1 MKQVKVVLGVLV
13 CMILLQSLPAAGE
26 TVAVAVASDTGAAD
40 AEQIVAAQWL
50 KKMIKAIKTENY
62 QGRSIFHNGNR
73 MMSLKIIHGMIDGE
87 PWDRVVHLSG
97 EPAEV
102 LRKGNKISCLHPE
115 STVELSAGK
124 RTGKGSGKSELTTA
138 KIPWLNAFNDEQLVI
153 PERYQMR
160 MGREGR
166 VAGRSVQLINII
178 PVDRARYGYQ
188 LGLDKETG
196 LLLKTVMLNRN
207 GKALEVFEFVDIA
220 IGGQLSKADFTPG
233 KGVKWLET
241 SDAEQSSTLL
251 GSGSEFQNFG
261 WAAKWLPQ
269 GFKLAENGVRNID
282 GIDVNAQVYSDGLA
296 AFTIF
301 MEKLER
307 IENIEGSKQRGA
319 TVALS
324 RRLAKPND
332 HYLVTVVGEIPME
345 TAMQVA
351 ASVVKD

>member
-1 MKQVKVVLGVLV
+1 MKQVKGVFGVLV
-13 CMILLQSLPAAGE
+13 CIALFQSLPVVGE
-26 TVAVAVASDTGAAD
+26 TENAGGV
-40 AEQIVAAQWL
+40 EQKVAAQWL
-50 KKMIKAIKTENY
+50 QKMVKAIKTESY

-73 MMSLKIIHGMIDGE
+73 MMSLKVIHGMIDGE
-87 PWDRVVHLSG
+87 QWDRVVHLSG

-102 LRKGNKISCLHPE
+102 LRKGDKISCLHPE
-115 STVELSAGK
+115 STVELSAE
-124 RTGKGSGKSELTTA
+124 KSELEAA
-138 KIPWLNAFNDEQLVI
+138 KIPLLNAFNDGKLAI
-153 PERYQMR
+153 PDRYQLR

-166 VAGRSVQLINII
+166 VAGRVVQLINII

-188 LGLDKETG
+188 LGLDKSTG
-196 LLLKTVMLNRN
+196 LLLKTVMLNQK
-207 GKALEVFEFVDIA
+207 GKALEVFEFVDITVGEA
-220 IGGQLSKADFTPG
+220 LSKEDFAPG

-241 SDAEQSSTLL
+241 ADAGLSKEGMDSNDSNESNDVSDSVVSPTVQKI
-251 GSGSEFQNFG
+251 G

-269 GFKLAENGVRNID
+269 GFNLAENSIRNID
-282 GIDVNAQVYSDGLA
+282 GVSVNTQVYSDGLA

-301 MEKLER
+301 MEKLDR
-307 IENIEGSKQRGA
+307 VENIEGSKQRGA

-332 HYLVTVVGEIPME
+332 HFLVTVVGEVPMG

>member
-1 MKQVKVVLGVLV
+1 MKQVKGVFGVLV
-13 CMILLQSLPAAGE
+13 CMVFFHSLPAVGE
-26 TVAVAVASDTGAAD
+26 TVSTAD

-50 KKMIKAIKTENY
+50 QKMVKAIKSESY

-73 MMSLKIIHGMIDGE
+73 MMSLKVIHGMIDGE

-102 LRKGNKISCLHPE
+102 LRKGDKISCLHPE

-124 RTGKGSGKSELTTA
+124 STKKGELATA
-138 KIPWLNAFNDEQLVI
+138 KIPLLNAFNDEQLAI

-220 IGGQLSKADFTPG
+220 IGGKLSKADFAPG

-241 SDAEQSSTLL
+241 EDPKLSLKASLQEAE
-251 GSGSEFQNFG
+251 GSESEPQNIG

-301 MEKLER
+301 MERLER
-307 IENIEGSKQRGA
+307 VENIEGSKQRGA

-332 HYLVTVVGEIPME
+332 HYLVTVVGEVPME

-351 ASVVKD
+351 ASVVKE

>member
-1 MKQVKVVLGVLV
+1 MKQLKGVFGALICLVLF
-13 CMILLQSLPAAGE
+13 QSLPAAGE
-26 TVAVAVASDTGAAD
+26 TANAGDVEQKVAV
-40 AEQIVAAQWL
+40 QWL
-50 KKMIKAIKTENY
+50 QKMVKAIQTESY

-73 MMSLKIIHGMIDGE
+73 MMSLKVMHGMIDGE

-102 LRKGNKISCLHPE
+102 LRKGDKISCLHPE
-115 STVELSAGK
+115 STVELSAEK
-124 RTGKGSGKSELTTA
+124 NKLQAA
-138 KIPWLNAFNDEQLVI
+138 KIPLLNAFNDGKLAI
-153 PERYQMR
+153 PDRYQLR

-166 VAGRSVQLINII
+166 VAGRAVQLINII

-188 LGLDKETG
+188 LGLDKSTG
-196 LLLKTVMLNRN
+196 LLLKTVMLNQK

-220 IGGQLSKADFTPG
+220 IGESLSKEDFAPG

-241 SDAEQSSTLL
+241 ADSGLSKEGRDGNESNDARDSAVSPAVQKI
-251 GSGSEFQNFG
+251 G

-269 GFKLAENGVRNID
+269 GFNLAENSIRNID
-282 GIDVNAQVYSDGLA
+282 GVNVNTQVYSDGLA

-301 MEKLER
+301 MEKLDR
-307 IENIEGSKQRGA
+307 VENIEGSKQRGA

-332 HYLVTVVGEIPME
+332 HFLVTVVGEVPME

>member
-1 MKQVKVVLGVLV
+1 VKQVKGFFGVLV
-13 CMILLQSLPAAGE
+13 CMIFFQSLPVAAE
-26 TVAVAVASDTGAAD
+26 TVNAAE
-40 AEQIVAAQWL
+40 AEQIAAAQWL
-50 KKMIKAIKTENY
+50 QKMIKAIKTESY

-73 MMSLKIIHGMIDGE
+73 MMSLKVIHGIIDGE
-87 PWDRVVHLSG
+87 QWDRVVHLSG

-102 LRKGNKISCLHPE
+102 LRKGDKISCLHPE

-124 RTGKGSGKSELTTA
+124 SVEKNELQAA
-138 KIPWLNAFNDEQLVI
+138 KIPLLNAFSDDQLAI
-153 PERYQMR
+153 PERYQLR

-166 VAGRSVQLINII
+166 VAGRTVQLINII

-188 LGLDKETG
+188 LGLDKATG
-196 LLLKTVMLNRN
+196 LLLKTVMLNRK

-220 IGGQLSKADFTPG
+220 IGGPLSKDDFAPG

-241 SDAEQSSTLL
+241 ADPE
-251 GSGSEFQNFG
+251 GSEEVAGTSLREVTGSNQKIG

-269 GFKLAENGVRNID
+269 GFNLAENSVRNID
-282 GIDVNAQVYSDGLA
+282 GINVNAQVYSDGLA

-301 MEKLER
+301 MEKLKHV
-307 IENIEGSKQRGA
+307 ENIEGSKQRGA

-332 HYLVTVVGEIPME
+332 HYLVTVVGEVPME

-351 ASVVKD
+351 ASVVKDQ

>member
-1 MKQVKVVLGVLV
+1 MKQVKGVFGVLI
-13 CMILLQSLPAAGE
+13 CMVLFQSLPVTGE
-26 TVAVAVASDTGAAD
+26 TVDTAD
-40 AEQIVAAQWL
+40 AEQKVAAQWL
-50 KKMIKAIKTENY
+50 QKMIKAIKTESY

-73 MMSLKIIHGMIDGE
+73 MMSLKVIHGRIDGE

-102 LRKGNKISCLHPE
+102 LRKGDKISCLHPE
-115 STVELSAGK
+115 STVELSAE
-124 RTGKGSGKSELTTA
+124 RTKLQAE
-138 KIPWLNAFNDEQLVI
+138 KIPLLNAFNDDQLAI
-153 PERYQMR
+153 PERYQLR

-166 VAGRSVQLINII
+166 VAGRTVQLINII

-188 LGLDKETG
+188 LGLDKATG
-196 LLLKTVMLNRN
+196 LLLKTVMLNRK

-220 IGGQLSKADFTPG
+220 IGGPLSKDDFAPG

-241 SDAEQSSTLL
+241 ADAERTNGLSKTSEQEV
-251 GSGSEFQNFG
+251 SGSNNGKNAVSQNIG

-269 GFKLAENGVRNID
+269 GFNLAENSVRNIN
-282 GIDVNAQVYSDGLA
+282 GINVNAQVYSDGLA

-301 MEKLER
+301 MEKLEHV
-307 IENIEGSKQRGA
+307 ENIEGSKQRGA

-332 HYLVTVVGEIPME
+332 HFLVTVVGEVPME

>member
-1 MKQVKVVLGVLV
+1 MKQVKGVFGVLV
-13 CMILLQSLPAAGE
+13 CIVFFQSLPAVGEATNAGD
-26 TVAVAVASDTGAAD
+26 V
-40 AEQIVAAQWL
+40 EQKLAAQWL
-50 KKMIKAIKTENY
+50 QKMVKAIKTESY

-73 MMSLKIIHGMIDGE
+73 MMSLKVIHGMIDGE
-87 PWDRVVHLSG
+87 QWDRVVHLSG

-102 LRKGNKISCLHPE
+102 LRKGDKISCLHPE
-115 STVELSAGK
+115 STVELSAEK
-124 RTGKGSGKSELTTA
+124 NKLDAA
-138 KIPWLNAFNDEQLVI
+138 KIPFFDAFNDGQLAI
-153 PERYQMR
+153 PDRYQLR

-166 VAGRSVQLINII
+166 VAGRAVQLINII

-188 LGLDKETG
+188 LGLDKATG
-196 LLLKTVMLNRN
+196 LLLKTVMLNRK

-220 IGGQLSKADFTPG
+220 IGDVLSKEDFAPG
-233 KGVKWLET
+233 KGVKWLEAAGVEPSKEGRDSSESNDV
-241 SDAEQSSTLL
+241 SDSVVGPAVQKI
-251 GSGSEFQNFG
+251 G

-269 GFKLAENGVRNID
+269 GFNLAENSIRNID
-282 GIDVNAQVYSDGLA
+282 GVSVNAQVYSDGLA

-307 IENIEGSKQRGA
+307 VENIEGSKQRGA

-332 HYLVTVVGEIPME
+332 HFLVTVVGEVPMD

>member
-1 MKQVKVVLGVLV
+1 MKQVKGVFGFLI
-13 CMILLQSLPAAGE
+13 CLILFQPFPVAGE
-26 TVAVAVASDTGAAD
+26 VENAVG
-40 AEQIVAAQWL
+40 AEQKVAAQWL
-50 KKMIKAIKTENY
+50 QKMIKAIKTESY

-73 MMSLKIIHGMIDGE
+73 MMSLKVIHGMIDGE
-87 PWDRVVHLSG
+87 QWDRVVHLSG

-102 LRKGNKISCLHPE
+102 LRKGDKISCLHPE
-115 STVELSAGK
+115 STVELSASNRNDRGVEQ
-124 RTGKGSGKSELTTA
+124 SELQAA
-138 KIPWLNAFNDEQLVI
+138 KIPLLHAFNDDQLAI
-153 PERYQMR
+153 PERYQLR

-188 LGLDKETG
+188 LGLDKDTG
-196 LLLKTVMLNRN
+196 LLLKTVMLNRK

-220 IGGQLSKADFTPG
+220 IGGPLSKDDFAPG
-233 KGVKWLET
+233 AGVKWLDAT
-241 SDAEQSSTLL
+241 DAEISQPVDNPELQSM
-251 GSGSEFQNFG
+251 G

-269 GFKLAENGVRNID
+269 GFSLAENSVRNID
-282 GIDVNAQVYSDGLA
+282 GINVNAQVYSDGLA

-307 IENIEGSKQRGA
+307 VENIEGSKQRGA

-332 HYLVTVVGEIPME
+332 RFLVTVVGEVPME

>member
-1 MKQVKVVLGVLV
+1 VKQVKRVFSILV
-13 CMILLQSLPAAGE
+13 CMILFQSLPATGE
-26 TVAVAVASDTGAAD
+26 TVSAAD

-50 KKMIKAIKTENY
+50 QKMIKANKTESY

-73 MMSLKIIHGMIDGE
+73 MMSLKVIHGMIDSE

-102 LRKGNKISCLHPE
+102 LRKGDKISCLHPE

-124 RTGKGSGKSELTTA
+124 STEKGVGKSELKTA
-138 KIPWLNAFNDEQLVI
+138 KIPLLNAFNDEQLAI

-220 IGGQLSKADFTPG
+220 IGGQLSKADFAPG

-241 SDAEQSSTLL
+241 SGAEQSNKL
-251 GSGSEFQNFG
+251 SGGESDSQKIG

-282 GIDVNAQVYSDGLA
+282 GIDVNAQIYSDGLA

-307 IENIEGSKQRGA
+307 VENIEGSRQRGA

-332 HYLVTVVGEIPME
+332 HYLVTVVGEVPME

>member
-1 MKQVKVVLGVLV
+1 MKQVKRVFGILV
-13 CMILLQSLPAAGE
+13 WMALLQSLPVAGE
-26 TVAVAVASDTGAAD
+26 TVNAANT
-40 AEQIVAAQWL
+40 EQIVAAQWL
-50 KKMIKAIKTENY
+50 QKMIRANKTQSY

-73 MMSLKIIHGMIDGE
+73 MMSLKVIHGVIDGE

-102 LRKGNKISCLHPE
+102 LRKGDKISCLHPE

-124 RTGKGSGKSELTTA
+124 HAGKSTEKGVGKSELTTA
-138 KIPWLNAFNDEQLVI
+138 KIPLLNAFNDEQLAI

-220 IGGQLSKADFTPG
+220 
-233 KGVKWLET
+233 
-241 SDAEQSSTLL
+241 
-251 GSGSEFQNFG
+251 
-261 WAAKWLPQ
+261 
-269 GFKLAENGVRNID
+269 
-282 GIDVNAQVYSDGLA
+282 
-296 AFTIF
+296 
-301 MEKLER
+301 
-307 IENIEGSKQRGA
+307 
-319 TVALS
+319 TV
-324 RRLAKPND
+324 P
-332 HYLVTVVGEIPME
+332 
-345 TAMQVA
+345 
-351 ASVVKD
+351 

>member
-1 MKQVKVVLGVLV
+1 MKQVKRVFGVLFCV
-13 CMILLQSLPAAGE
+13 ILFQSLPVVGE
-26 TVAVAVASDTGAAD
+26 TASTAD
-40 AEQIVAAQWL
+40 AEQVVAAQWL
-50 KKMIKAIKTENY
+50 QKMIKANKTENY

-73 MMSLKIIHGMIDGE
+73 MMSLKVIHGMIDGE
-87 PWDRVVHLSG
+87 QWDRVVHLSG

-102 LRKGNKISCLHPE
+102 LRKGDKISCLHPE
-115 STVELSAGK
+115 STVELNAGK
-124 RTGKGSGKSELTTA
+124 STGKNELQAT
-138 KIPWLNAFNDEQLVI
+138 KIPLLNAFNDDQLAI
-153 PERYQMR
+153 PERYQLR

-166 VAGRSVQLINII
+166 VAGRTVQMINII
-178 PVDRARYGYQ
+178 PADRARYGYQ
-188 LGLDKETG
+188 LALDKATG
-196 LLLKTVMLNRN
+196 LLLKTVMLNRK

-220 IGGQLSKADFTPG
+220 IGGPLSKDDFAPG

-241 SDAEQSSTLL
+241 ADAESSKGL
-251 GSGSEFQNFG
+251 SETSLSEMPDNNHVNAVPQNIG

-269 GFKLAENGVRNID
+269 GFNLAENSVRNID
-282 GIDVNAQVYSDGLA
+282 GINVNTKVYSDGLA

-307 IENIEGSKQRGA
+307 VENIEGSKQRGA

-332 HYLVTVVGEIPME
+332 HYLVTVVGEVPME

-351 ASVVKD
+351 ASVVKDE